1 MKLTPT
7 LLTLL
12 SLIIILTS
20 SMYEGNTP
28 VTVLN
33 AKNFDQVFKGIWL
46 V

>member
-1 MKLTPT
+1 MKFTYK

-12 SLIIILTS
+12 SVVVILTH

-28 VTVLN
+28 VVVLN
-33 AKNFDQVFKGIWL
+33 SKNFDQVLKGIWL